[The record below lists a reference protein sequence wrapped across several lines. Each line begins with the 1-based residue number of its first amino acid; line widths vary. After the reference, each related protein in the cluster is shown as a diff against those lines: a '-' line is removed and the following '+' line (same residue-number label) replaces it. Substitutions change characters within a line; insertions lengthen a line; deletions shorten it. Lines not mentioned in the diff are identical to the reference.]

1 MPARTSKSLEG
12 LSARFAKHYPKGRD
26 ITLIV
31 LKSHLLVEERMN
43 QLLDTS
49 LAKPEFIYKT
59 RFGFVQR
66 LRILQA
72 LRGDPGFHA
81 LAEAIELLNEIRN
94 SLAHE
99 LESSKPETLI
109 PRFIDAA
116 FNAATRDPKPLGAV
130 LRQPSKIPPKY
141 SRVALGQAVAIVVG
155 LLTRQHANIAV

>member
-1 MPARTSKSLEG
+1 MDVRTQKSLEG
-12 LSARFAKHYPKGRD
+12 LSARFAKHYPKGRNL
-26 ITLIV
+26 TLIV

-43 QLLDTS
+43 QLIDAS
-49 LAKPEFIYKT
+49 LPKPEFIYKT
-59 RFGFVQR
+59 RFGFLQR

-72 LRGDPGFHA
+72 LGGDPEFQA

-94 SLAHE
+94 SLAHQ
-99 LESSKPETLI
+99 LESTKPDALI

-130 LRQPSKIPPKY
+130 LRQPSKVPPKY

-155 LLTRQHANIAV
+155 LLIRQHANIAA